1 MNRIIILATF
11 LLSAMMA
18 FGQEMSVKSFEYQPK
33 DLTART
39 SPRND
44 RNGIPCAVI
53 RVGIALQG
61 VVFDGNTIGKPIYNT
76 GEYLV
81 YMPEGSRQIIIRH
94 DSYLPLTVV
103 FADYGID
110 KVESSST
117 YRLTIPTGAAPPP
130 QRKGNFLTMN
140 VTPTSSQV
148 SIDNG
153 VSTATD
159 SDGSFKVF
167 LNNGTHSYR
176 VEAGNAY
183 SPVSGTVEMKG
194 ERITLPITLQ
204 SVKASLSIKAITSG
218 SKIYVNE
225 DYKGIDQWQGSLSPG
240 TYLVEMKK
248 DGYRSYSTTVSLAKQ
263 QSESLTIPALQASY
277 GTLMVDYKPID
288 AEVYLDNTLL
298 GKAPNVFNN
307 ILAGKHN
314 IKITKAGY
322 ADYSGSVTIQENQ
335 QSNISGS
342 LSKSSSA
349 PNSLSSANNISVSG
363 SVIPIT
369 VNGVSFNM
377 IKVDGGTFTMGA
389 TSEQQNPDD
398 DEKPTHQVIL
408 SSYYI
413 GETEVTQAL
422 WKAVMG
428 NTIRDQRDKANTLW
442 PMRGEGDNYPMYY
455 VSWNECQDFISK
467 LNGLTNRKFRLPT
480 ESEWEFA
487 ARGGSKS
494 NHKQFSGSS
503 NIDDVAW
510 YDGNSGDKTH
520 QVKTKKANELGVYDM
535 SGNVWEWC
543 QDRYGSYSG
552 IEQVN
557 PIGSESSNYRVFRGG
572 GWRGNARNC
581 RSSNRLNCSPNYCD
595 YDIGFRLALS
605 EFYTE

>member
-1 MNRIIILATF
+1 MNRIIILAIF

-18 FGQEMSVKSFEYQPK
+18 FGQKLSVESFEYLPK

-44 RNGIPCAVI
+44 RNGTPCAVI

-61 VVFDGNTIGKPIYNT
+61 VVFDGNTIGAPVYNT

-81 YMPEGSRQIIIRH
+81 YMPEGSKQLTIRH

-117 YRLTIPTGAAPPP
+117 YRLTVPTGAAPTP
-130 QRKGNFLTMN
+130 QRKGNFLIMN
-140 VTPTSSQV
+140 VTPNSSQV

-204 SVKASLSIKAITSG
+204 SVKASLTIKATTSG

-225 DYKGIDQWQGSLSPG
+225 DYKGTDQWQGELSPG
-240 TYLVEMKK
+240 TYLIEAKK

-263 QSESLTIPALQASY
+263 QSETMTIPALQAAY

-288 AEVYLDNTLL
+288 AEVYLDNILL
-298 GKAPNVFNN
+298 GKSPNVFDN

-322 ADYSGSVTIQENQ
+322 ADYTGSVTIQENQ
-335 QSNISGS
+335 QASVSGS

-349 PNSLSSANNISVSG
+349 ASASHTQANISTNNTINGHEWVDLG
-363 SVIPIT
+363 LSVKWAT
-369 VNGVSFNM
+369 CNV
-377 IKVDGGTFTMGA
+377 GA
-389 TSEQQNPDD
+389 TSPSDYGDYFAWGEIST
-398 DEKPTHQVIL
+398 K
-408 SSYYI
+408 SSY
-413 GETEVTQAL
+413 TENNSKTYNKQMSDIA
-422 WKAVMG
+422 G
-428 NTIRDQRDKANTLW
+428 NSQYDTARANWGGTW
-442 PMRGEGDNYPMYY
+442 RM
-455 VSWNECQDFISK
+455 
-467 LNGLTNRKFRLPT
+467 PT
-480 ESEWEFA
+480 EKEFQELSYQCTWTWTSL
-487 ARGGSKS
+487 GGHNGYRVTSKT
-494 NHKQFSGSS
+494 N
-503 NIDDVAW
+503 
-510 YDGNSGDKTH
+510 GNSIFLPAAGCRNGTSLISIGSCGDYWSAGPDSNT
-520 QVKTKKANELGVYDM
+520 NGSFLSFGLGY
-535 SGNVWEWC
+535 
-543 QDRYGSYSG
+543 
-552 IEQVN
+552 VN
-557 PIGSESSNYRVFRGG
+557 PQYSKNRAFGLSVRPVSE
-572 GWRGNARNC
+572 
-581 RSSNRLNCSPNYCD
+581 
-595 YDIGFRLALS
+595 
-605 EFYTE
+605 

>member
-1 MNRIIILATF
+1 
-11 LLSAMMA
+11 MMA
-18 FGQEMSVKSFEYQPK
+18 LGQEMSVKSFEYLPK

-61 VVFDGNTIGKPIYNT
+61 VVFDGNTIGKPVYNT

-81 YMPEGSRQIIIRH
+81 YMPEGSKQVTIRH

-117 YRLTIPTGAAPPP
+117 YRLTVPTGAAPPP

-148 SIDNG
+148 SIDDG

-225 DYKGIDQWQGSLSPG
+225 DYKGIDQWQGELPPG
-240 TYLVEMKK
+240 TYLVEAKK
-248 DGYRSYSTTVSLAKQ
+248 DGYRPYSTTVSLAKQ
-263 QSESLTIPALQASY
+263 QSETLTIPALQASY

-298 GKAPNVFNN
+298 GKAPNVFDN

-314 IKITKAGY
+314 IKISKAGY
-322 ADYSGSVTIQENQ
+322 ADYTGSVNIQENQ
-335 QSNISGS
+335 QASISGS
-342 LSKSSSA
+342 LSKIDLQKNT
-349 PNSLSSANNISVSG
+349 NSRKVK
-363 SVIPIT
+363 
-369 VNGVSFNM
+369 VNTCDSKDILIGTIICLYRNGLR
-377 IKVDGGTFTMGA
+377 VDGVVSDLDGDAYLSVQNGDVIKA
-389 TSEQQNPDD
+389 SYVDYISQQIKIND
-398 DEKPTHQVIL
+398 IN
-408 SSYYI
+408 
-413 GETEVTQAL
+413 AL
-422 WKAVMG
+422 
-428 NTIRDQRDKANTLW
+428 NDKL
-442 PMRGEGDNYPMYY
+442 RIEL
-455 VSWNECQDFISK
+455 K
-467 LNGLTNRKFRLPT
+467 K
-480 ESEWEFA
+480 
-487 ARGGSKS
+487 
-494 NHKQFSGSS
+494 
-503 NIDDVAW
+503 
-510 YDGNSGDKTH
+510 GNSKKTEYKIIGD
-520 QVKTKKANELGVYDM
+520 
-535 SGNVWEWC
+535 
-543 QDRYGSYSG
+543 
-552 IEQVN
+552 
-557 PIGSESSNYRVFRGG
+557 
-572 GWRGNARNC
+572 
-581 RSSNRLNCSPNYCD
+581 
-595 YDIGFRLALS
+595 
-605 EFYTE
+605 

>member
-18 FGQEMSVKSFEYQPK
+18 FGQKMSVESFEYLPK

-44 RNGIPCAVI
+44 RNGTPCAVI

-61 VVFDGNTIGKPIYNT
+61 VVFDGNTIGAPVYNT

-81 YMPEGSRQIIIRH
+81 YMPGGSRQITIRH

-117 YRLTIPTGAAPPP
+117 YRLTVPIGAAPPL
-130 QRKGNFLTMN
+130 QRKGNFLIMN

-148 SIDNG
+148 TIDDG
-153 VSTATD
+153 VSTATE

-167 LNNGTHSYR
+167 LNNGTHSYS

-204 SVKASLSIKAITSG
+204 SVKASLSVKATTSG

-240 TYLVEMKK
+240 TYLVEAKK
-248 DGYRSYSTTVSLAKQ
+248 DGYRPYSTTVSLAKQ

-288 AEVYLDNTLL
+288 SEVYLDNHLL
-298 GKAPNVFNN
+298 GKVPNVFDN
-307 ILAGKHN
+307 ILAGKHS
-314 IKITKAGY
+314 IKISKAGY
-322 ADYSGSVTIQENQ
+322 ADYTGSVTIHENQ
-335 QSNISGS
+335 Q
-342 LSKSSSA
+342 A
-349 PNSLSSANNISVSG
+349 SVSG
-363 SVIPIT
+363 SLTKTSVVSSSPSSTSGTLVPII
-369 VNGVSFNM
+369 VNGVTFNM

-389 TSEQQNPDD
+389 TSEQKNNPDS
-398 DEKPTHQVIL
+398 DEKPTHQVTL

-422 WKAVMG
+422 WTAVMG
-428 NTIRDQRDKANTLW
+428 NNPSYFK
-442 PMRGEGDNYPMYY
+442 GDNLPVEQ
-455 VSWNECQDFISK
+455 VSWEDCQTFIGK
-467 LNGLTNRKFRLPT
+467 LNGLTGKSFRLPT
-480 ESEWEFA
+480 EAEW
-487 ARGGSKS
+487 
-494 NHKQFSGSS
+494 
-503 NIDDVAW
+503 
-510 YDGNSGDKTH
+510 
-520 QVKTKKANELGVYDM
+520 
-535 SGNVWEWC
+535 
-543 QDRYGSYSG
+543 
-552 IEQVN
+552 
-557 PIGSESSNYRVFRGG
+557 
-572 GWRGNARNC
+572 
-581 RSSNRLNCSPNYCD
+581 
-595 YDIGFRLALS
+595 
-605 EFYTE
+605 